1 MAVPKR
7 VADRIKSGLRTFRR
21 VLEDALSAD
30 RSEQD
35 TVTIVTDMLAAIFG
49 YDKYSEL
56 TGEYAIR
63 GTYCDLAVK
72 VDGKIKYLIEVKA
85 VDKSLKE
92 NHLRQATDYAAKEGI
107 EWVALTNGVEWQAYR
122 MIFEQP
128 VSFEHVFTMNLLEG
142 GSDLIEMIYMLSREG
157 ITKQA
162 LDEYHEQ
169 RQILNRHVV
178 SAVLLSDP
186 ILKAVRRELRKM
198 SPKMKIDTD
207 DIKDIITNGIVKRDI
222 VEGDEI
228 KDARRKITRAH
239 RRSKSRR
246 ESALSS
252 ESERE
257 PTPPPSTVGP
267 ANITGESREA
277 DRLNPEP

>member
-21 VLEDALSAD
+21 VLEDARSAD

-178 SAVLLSDP
+178 SAVLLSEP
-186 ILKAVRRELRKM
+186 ILKAIRRELRKM

-207 DIKDIITNGIVKRDI
+207 DVKDLLTNEIVKRDI
-222 VEGDEI
+222 VEGDDI
-228 KDARRKITRAH
+228 KDAKRKVTRAH

-246 ESALSS
+246 ESALPS
-252 ESERE
+252 ENEGA
-257 PTPPPSTVGP
+257 PTAPPSP
-267 ANITGESREA
+267 IMPSSITGESGEA
-277 DRLNPEP
+277 DA